1 MNLIQCLAHTSRRV
15 TKEEMQL
22 VKEHVEF
29 LAIKETRRSHSV
41 SDALALVGKESARP
55 FERAAGGQV
64 SRA

>member
-29 LAIKETRRSHSV
+29 LAIKERAEATVFQMHS
-41 SDALALVGKESARP
+41 R
-55 FERAAGGQV
+55 
-64 SRA
+64 